1 MDVQKHTDKSQLFSL
16 SLSGQPAL
24 KKKKTKP
31 NSNKL
36 LQQQHITNQKEF
48 KLFHCSRMDKQSLE
62 HTLRSSQYPK
72 VILKKMRHRKNMKI
86 VGMKRHSSK

>member
-1 MDVQKHTDKSQLFSL
+1 MDVHEHTDKSQLFSL

-24 KKKKTKP
+24 KKKNQP

-72 VILKKMRHRKNMKI
+72 LILKKMRHRKNMKI